1 VPTASLDGETLRTAL
16 AAALPGQAAAPVVRV
31 GRAAVPSA
39 PPGDQAAGQ
48 PVAGLT
54 AAASAL
60 HQAIDRRAGECAGG
74 ETQQRRAAQVGVTP
88 SARRAAKTAA
98 RPPPEG
104 RAPPETARAIVT
116 ASARTHSGEHP
127 GRART
132 TPTGTSSRQRAVA
145 AHAVGPAQ
153 QQVVT
158 LRRARAG
165 LLGQA
170 TEDPTV
176 MPLGQATP
184 GAAAAVTVTND
195 LTATPVGQ
203 ATPGAAAAVTVTNDL
218 TATPVGQATPGAA
231 NAATAT
237 NGRPVTG
244 RPGALSPPQRHRE
257 PAGSRPEP
265 EPSAGCRSRIRSPRS
280 NSTRKRWPSCGRFP
294 ATWPRW

>member
-1 VPTASLDGETLRTAL
+1 MPTASLDGETLRTAL

-104 RAPPETARAIVT
+104 RAPHETARAIVT

-203 ATPGAAAAVTVTNDL
+203 ATPGAA
-218 TATPVGQATPGAA
+218 